1 MGILSKIFKS
11 CLPSRRR
18 QRHKKNH
25 DRDTPPAVPP
35 KDPVPYSCP
44 PGLTPDLAKRSSI
57 RIVQKDSGDE
67 GRPGSRCG
75 GGHGE
80 KGVEAPV
87 KMSEETV
94 VAVEGDTGFEGVE
107 KDVQDEEGEQGDEK
121 GDEEDKDK
129 QDDRQSHCIPER
141 PQRKN
146 TVKGPEVRSRMI
158 EDIPEETGPE
168 AESKKTHESDPETD
182 TTIPAKDDK
191 GMPAW
196 RVSRRKSLVE
206 IINLLQATA
215 ASAPKLSHIRLPNIP
230 PKSPLRTRTSAASLS
245 SSISSATM
253 TEYEPTNLKKER
265 RMAAVMFHGG
275 RFGSRKSAD
284 ETMLASLTATDKEKP
299 LFC

>member
-1 MGILSKIFKS
+1 MSILSKIFRS
-11 CLPSRRR
+11 CLLGRRR
-18 QRHKKNH
+18 QRHKQKH

-44 PGLTPDLAKRSSI
+44 PGMKNDLVKKPSI
-57 RIVQKDSGDE
+57 RIVEKDEDDE

-75 GGHGE
+75 GGYGG

-87 KMSEETV
+87 KVSEETV
-94 VAVEGDTGFEGVE
+94 VAVEGDTGFEAVE
-107 KDVQDEEGEQGDEK
+107 KDFKDEEGEEDEEK
-121 GDEEDKDK
+121 GDDQDKK
-129 QDDRQSHCIPER
+129 DDQESHCIPER

-158 EDIPEETGPE
+158 EDIPEETGTE
-168 AESKKTHESDPETD
+168 TESKTNEPDQETD
-182 TTIPAKDDK
+182 TTIPAEDEK

-215 ASAPKLSHIRLPNIP
+215 ASAPKLSSIRLPSIP
-230 PKSPLRTRTSAASLS
+230 PKSPLRTRGSVASLS
-245 SSISSATM
+245 SSASSATM
-253 TEYEPTNLKKER
+253 TEDEPANLKKER
-265 RMAAVMFHGG
+265 RMAAVMFRNG

-284 ETMLASLTATDKEKP
+284 ETMITSDTATDKEKP

>member
-1 MGILSKIFKS
+1 MSNLFKIFRS
-11 CLPSRRR
+11 CLLGRRR
-18 QRHKKNH
+18 QRHKQKH

-44 PGLTPDLAKRSSI
+44 PGMKNDLVKKPSI
-57 RIVQKDSGDE
+57 RIVEKDEDDE

-75 GGHGE
+75 GGYGG

-87 KMSEETV
+87 KVSEETV
-94 VAVEGDTGFEGVE
+94 VAVEGDTGFEAVE
-107 KDVQDEEGEQGDEK
+107 KDFEDEEGKQDGEK
-121 GDEEDKDK
+121 GDDQDKK
-129 QDDRQSHCIPER
+129 DDQESHCIPER

-158 EDIPEETGPE
+158 EDIPEETGTE
-168 AESKKTHESDPETD
+168 TESKTNEPDQETD
-182 TTIPAKDDK
+182 TTIPAADKK

-215 ASAPKLSHIRLPNIP
+215 ASAPKLSSIRLPSIP
-230 PKSPLRTRTSAASLS
+230 PKSPLRTRGSVASLS
-245 SSISSATM
+245 SSASSATM
-253 TEYEPTNLKKER
+253 TEDNPANLKKER
-265 RMAAVMFHGG
+265 RMAAVMFRNG
-275 RFGSRKSAD
+275 RFGNRKSAD
-284 ETMLASLTATDKEKP
+284 ETMITSDTATDKEKP

>member
-1 MGILSKIFKS
+1 MSFLSKMFRS
-11 CLPSRRR
+11 CLQGRRR
-18 QRHKKNH
+18 QRHKQKH

-44 PGLTPDLAKRSSI
+44 PGVNPDLVKKPSI
-57 RIVQKDSGDE
+57 RIVEKDEGDE

-75 GGHGE
+75 GGCG
-80 KGVEAPV
+80 GNVVEAPV
-87 KMSEETV
+87 KVSEETI

-107 KDVQDEEGEQGDEK
+107 RDFKDEEGEQDEEK
-121 GDEEDKDK
+121 GDDHDKK
-129 QDDRQSHCIPER
+129 DDRQPHCIPER

-158 EDIPEETGPE
+158 EDIPEETDTE
-168 AESKKTHESDPETD
+168 TESKIKEPDQESD
-182 TTIPAKDDK
+182 TTIPAKDEK

-215 ASAPKLSHIRLPNIP
+215 ASAPKLSNIRLPSIP
-230 PKSPLRTRTSAASLS
+230 PKSPLRTRGSVASLS
-245 SSISSATM
+245 SSVSSATM
-253 TEYEPTNLKKER
+253 TEDEPANLKKER
-265 RMAAVMFHGG
+265 RMAAVMLRGG
-275 RFGSRKSAD
+275 RFGNRKSAD
-284 ETMLASLTATDKEKP
+284 ETMITSATANDKEKP